1 MVITL
6 VFIKVVILSVFYNKF
21 AFCFIVSDFVYTKDA
36 GSIPAGGTFIHGY
49 CSNNVVKHDCYFL

>member
-6 VFIKVVILSVFYNKF
+6 VFIKVVILSVFHNKF

-36 GSIPAGGTFIHGY
+36 GSIPAGGTFIHLGL
-49 CSNNVVKHDCYFL
+49 NL